1 MVEMNMFGRIMI
13 LSMQLLSN
21 GKVEVREDRK
31 NSRPL
36 FKYRATRINEIWVT
50 PLRLCIPDP
59 KSLMHKTIHEQNNL
73 CTDYQ
78 IKFTNKDNL
87 M

>member
-1 MVEMNMFGRIMI
+1 MVEINICGRNMI
-13 LSMQLLSN
+13 LSMQLLSS

-50 PLRLCIPDP
+50 PLRLCISDP
-59 KSLMHKTIHEQNNL
+59 KYLMHKTINVQNNS
-73 CTDYQ
+73 CTDYE
-78 IKFTNKDNL
+78 IKSTKSS
-87 M
+87 